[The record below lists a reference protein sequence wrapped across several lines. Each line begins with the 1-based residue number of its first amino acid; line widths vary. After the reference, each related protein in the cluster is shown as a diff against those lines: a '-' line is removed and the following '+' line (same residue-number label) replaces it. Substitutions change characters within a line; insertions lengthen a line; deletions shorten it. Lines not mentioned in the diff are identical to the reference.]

1 MTNKQLYLDFWK
13 HKLSYIITFLESD
26 SYFKS
31 IQLSEDDFTAI
42 EKRVKYSFNLEYLN
56 GSIYHNSEI
65 SSIAK
70 DLDTAIN
77 DNPDMRNLID
87 VGHFNFKL
95 TSSFV
100 FKMSKLS

>member
-1 MTNKQLYLDFWK
+1 MTNSQLFLSLWK
-13 HKLSYIITFLESD
+13 NQLPIIISFLESD

-31 IQLSEDDFTAI
+31 IQLSESEFTAI
-42 EKRVKYSFNLEYLN
+42 EKRNKYSFNLEYLN

-65 SSIAK
+65 SAIAK

-77 DNPDMRNLID
+77 NNSDLHNLID
-87 VGHFNFKL
+87 SGHFNFKL

-100 FKMSKLS
+100 FKMSKLN

>member
-1 MTNKQLYLDFWK
+1 MTNSQLFLPFWK
-13 HKLSYIITFLESD
+13 NQLSNIISFLESD

-31 IQLSEDDFTAI
+31 IQLSENEFTEI
-42 EKRVKYSFNLEYLN
+42 EKRNKYSFNLEYLN
-56 GSIYHNSEI
+56 GSFFHNSEI

-77 DNPDMRNLID
+77 NNPDLHNLID
-87 VGHFNFKL
+87 SGHFNFKL

-100 FKMSKLS
+100 FKMSKLN